1 MLHLSNLNSPSVQ
14 RLTNQLKLTLMIH
27 IFPRD
32 QKLFPLLIEIL
43 TLVSVL
49 MPLNALFMI
58 FTEVRD
64 QIAPEDL
71 RLLLLSRET
80 HTTQFVQLAQS
91 ALPLSKEIHTL
102 ESVQILLNAQ
112 FMISTEVSVLAV
124 LVDLKPSQ
132 LLREIH
138 TTQSAQEALSV
149 PPLSRE
155 ILTKVSVLMPL
166 SALFMTSTE
175 VRDLAVPSDPKL
187 FLLSRETHTTLSA
200 QEALLLPS
208 LSRETHTLES
218 ALMPL
223 SALCMISTEARDL
236 AVPSDPRLF
245 QLLREIHTTH
255 RDQIDPLHPRPS
267 REIHTLVNV
276 QIPLNALYTI
286 SIEARDLA
294 VPSDPKL
301 FLLSRETH
309 TIQSAQE
316 APLLLNLLRETHSLV
331 SALMLLS
338 ALFMISTEVR
348 DQTVQEDPKNLPQSQ
363 EILTT
368 ESAQNVP
375 RLWPQLKRLISN
387 LIALAVPRNFL
398 THTVRLHQSHMYLIL
413 KSQQNLRPATA
424 DITK

>member
-32 QKLFPLLIEIL
+32 QKLFPQLIEIL
-43 TLVSVL
+43 TLVSFL

-64 QIAPEDL
+64 QAAPEDL

-80 HTTQFVQLAQS
+80 HTTQLVQLAQS
-91 ALPLSKEIHTL
+91 APPLSKEIHTL
-102 ESVQILLNAQ
+102 ESAQILLNAQ
-112 FMISTEVSVLAV
+112 FMISTEVSVLVV
-124 LVDLKPSQ
+124 LVDLKHSQ

-155 ILTKVSVLMPL
+155 ILTKVSVLIPL
-166 SALFMTSTE
+166 SALFMTSIE
-175 VRDLAVPSDPKL
+175 VRDPTVPVDPKL

-200 QEALLLPS
+200 QEALLLLS

-223 SALCMISTEARDL
+223 SAPSMISTEARDL

-245 QLLREIHTTH
+245 QLL
-255 RDQIDPLHPRPS
+255 
-267 REIHTLVNV
+267 
-276 QIPLNALYTI
+276 
-286 SIEARDLA
+286 
-294 VPSDPKL
+294 
-301 FLLSRETH
+301 RETH

-338 ALFMISTEVR
+338 ALFMISTEVI
-348 DQTVQEDPKNLPQSQ
+348 DQTVQEDLKNLPQSQ

-368 ESAQNVP
+368 ENAQNVP

-413 KSQQNLRPATA
+413 KSQQNLRP
-424 DITK
+424 TKISLS

>member
-14 RLTNQLKLTLMIH
+14 QLTNQLKLTHMIH

-80 HTTQFVQLAQS
+80 HTIQFVQLAQS

-102 ESVQILLNAQ
+102 ESAQILLNAQ

-149 PPLSRE
+149 PPLLRE

-187 FLLSRETHTTLSA
+187 FLLSREIHTTLSA

-223 SALCMISTEARDL
+223 SAPCMISTEARDL
-236 AVPSDPRLF
+236 AAPSDPRLF

-255 RDQIDPLHPRPS
+255 RDLIDPLHPRPS

-309 TIQSAQE
+309 IIQSAQE

-338 ALFMISTEVR
+338 ALFMISIEVK
-348 DQTVQEDPKNLPQSQ
+348 DQTVQEDPTNLPLSQ
-363 EILTT
+363 
-368 ESAQNVP
+368 
-375 RLWPQLKRLISN
+375 
-387 LIALAVPRNFL
+387 
-398 THTVRLHQSHMYLIL
+398 
-413 KSQQNLRPATA
+413 
-424 DITK
+424 

>member
-14 RLTNQLKLTLMIH
+14 RLTNQLKSTLMIH

-32 QKLFPLLIEIL
+32 QKLFPQLIEIL
-43 TLVSVL
+43 TLVSFL

-64 QIAPEDL
+64 QAAPEDL
-71 RLLLLSRET
+71 RLLLLLREI
-80 HTTQFVQLAQS
+80 HTTQLVQLAQS
-91 ALPLSKEIHTL
+91 APPLSKEIHTL
-102 ESVQILLNAQ
+102 ESAQILLNAQ
-112 FMISTEVSVLAV
+112 FMISTEVSVLVV
-124 LVDLKPSQ
+124 LVDLKHSQ

-138 TTQSAQEALSV
+138 TIQSAQEALSV

-155 ILTKVSVLMPL
+155 ILTKVSVLIPL
-166 SALFMTSTE
+166 SALFMTSIE
-175 VRDLAVPSDPKL
+175 VRDPTVPVDPKL

-200 QEALLLPS
+200 QEALLLLS

-218 ALMPL
+218 ALIPL
-223 SALCMISTEARDL
+223 SAPSMISTEARDL

-245 QLLREIHTTH
+245 QLLRETHTT
-255 RDQIDPLHPRPS
+255 
-267 REIHTLVNV
+267 
-276 QIPLNALYTI
+276 
-286 SIEARDLA
+286 
-294 VPSDPKL
+294 
-301 FLLSRETH
+301 
-309 TIQSAQE
+309 QSAQE

-338 ALFMISTEVR
+338 ALFMISTEVI
-348 DQTVQEDPKNLPQSQ
+348 DQTVQEDLKNLPQSQ

-368 ESAQNVP
+368 ENAQNVP

-398 THTVRLHQSHMYLIL
+398 THTVRLYQSHMYLIL
-413 KSQQNLRPATA
+413 KSQQNLRPTTG
-424 DITK
+424 DITNKISLS

>member
-32 QKLFPLLIEIL
+32 QKLFPQLIEIL
-43 TLVSVL
+43 TLVSFL

-64 QIAPEDL
+64 QAAPEDL

-80 HTTQFVQLAQS
+80 HTTQLVQLAQS
-91 ALPLSKEIHTL
+91 APPLSKEIHTL
-102 ESVQILLNAQ
+102 ESAQILLNAQ
-112 FMISTEVSVLAV
+112 FMISTEVSVLVV
-124 LVDLKPSQ
+124 LVDLKHSQ

-155 ILTKVSVLMPL
+155 ILTLVSVLIPL
-166 SALFMTSTE
+166 SALFMTSIE
-175 VRDLAVPSDPKL
+175 VRDPTVPVDPKL
-187 FLLSRETHTTLSA
+187 FLLSRDTHTTLSA
-200 QEALLLPS
+200 QEALSVPP

-223 SALCMISTEARDL
+223 SAPSMISTEARDL

-245 QLLREIHTTH
+245 QLLREIHTTL
-255 RDQIDPLHPRPS
+255 RDQEAPSVQPLS

-276 QIPLNALYTI
+276 QIPLSAPSMI
-286 SIEARDLA
+286 STEARDLA
-294 VPSDPKL
+294 VPSDPRL
-301 FLLSRETH
+301 FQLLRETH

-338 ALFMISTEVR
+338 ALFMISTEVI
-348 DQTVQEDPKNLPQSQ
+348 DQTVQEDLKNLPQSQ

-368 ESAQNVP
+368 ENAQNVP

-413 KSQQNLRPATA
+413 KSQQNLRP
-424 DITK
+424 TKISLS

>member
-102 ESVQILLNAQ
+102 ESAQILLNAQ

-175 VRDLAVPSDPKL
+175 VRDLAVPP
-187 FLLSRETHTTLSA
+187 
-200 QEALLLPS
+200 
-208 LSRETHTLES
+208 
-218 ALMPL
+218 
-223 SALCMISTEARDL
+223 
-236 AVPSDPRLF
+236 
-245 QLLREIHTTH
+245 
-255 RDQIDPLHPRPS
+255 
-267 REIHTLVNV
+267 
-276 QIPLNALYTI
+276 
-286 SIEARDLA
+286 
-294 VPSDPKL
+294 DPKL

-338 ALFMISTEVR
+338 ALFMISTEVK

-368 ESAQNVP
+368 ENAQNVP